1 MLAAD
6 KDMVEASF
14 ADIQTTG
21 ADIFLTLKKD
31 RPISAVQWER
41 KIAPQF
47 QQVADA
53 RVNFQSQS
61 GGGFGRDII
70 IMFGSDDPAKLE
82 QTANK
87 LVAEMAGIHEIRAP
101 RVAADMN
108 QNGSASRRDQGCQY
122 M

>member
-31 RPISAVQWER
+31 RPISSVQWER

-70 IMFGSDDPAKLE
+70 IMFGSDEPAKLE

-87 LVAEMAGIHEIRAP
+87 LVAEMAGIQDRKSTRLNSSH
-101 RVAADMN
+101 
-108 QNGSASRRDQGCQY
+108 
-122 M
+122 